1 MDVGFTK
8 KKQEETL
15 YHDHVCAYTCTN
27 IKVERYPIL
36 CRGIF
41 GKGSPVFVVNT
52 GLNFIRSSHLYHTG
66 YFEKLFQGDQHR
78 LFLCIQPRVIKINE
92 KQYAPLLQEWTLVRS
107 V

>member
-1 MDVGFTK
+1 MLDSYSKIWTWASQK
-8 KKQEETL
+8 KHKKQEETL

-52 GLNFIRSSHLYHTG
+52 GLNFIRIIPPISH
-66 YFEKLFQGDQHR
+66 
-78 LFLCIQPRVIKINE
+78 RVF
-92 KQYAPLLQEWTLVRS
+92 
-107 V
+107 